1 VEESPASTINTNAQD
16 AFAGLRAQGPIGLIP
31 TDAMLPG
38 VNISDTQ
45 AARDNALIAGE
56 IEGAMQSQTLQSQ
69 KKEMYINEAG

>member
-1 VEESPASTINTNAQD
+1 M
-16 AFAGLRAQGPIGLIP
+16 IP

-56 IEGAMQSQTLQSQ
+56 AEGALQSQALQSQ
-69 KKEMYINEAG
+69 KKELYINEAG